1 MIIDTYSAGKLFRL
15 RSNLK
20 PDEKISVFNGTI
32 FQVVKK
38 TKWDIVVES
47 VSKWLGRLKI
57 REKD

>member
-20 PDEKISVFNGTI
+20 PDEKIAVFNGTI

-47 VSKWLGRLKI
+47 VKKWLGRVK
-57 REKD
+57 K